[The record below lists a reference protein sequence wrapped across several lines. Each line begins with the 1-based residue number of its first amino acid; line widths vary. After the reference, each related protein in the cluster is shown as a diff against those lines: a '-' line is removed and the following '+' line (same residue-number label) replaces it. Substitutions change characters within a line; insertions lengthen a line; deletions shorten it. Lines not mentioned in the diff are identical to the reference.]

1 MASTDVCNEDVVNTV
16 RMSGSF
22 LISCPSLVR
31 VIIDELFLEGKRNR
45 GRNAHTWDVIHVAM
59 VLGDGYFF
67 HKIKLRVD
75 KYISLCL
82 L

>member
-1 MASTDVCNEDVVNTV
+1 MASTDVCNEEVVNTV

-22 LISCPSLVR
+22 LIRVQD

-67 HKIKLRVD
+67 HKIKLD
-75 KYISLCL
+75 KYISSCL

>member
-22 LISCPSLVR
+22 LIRVQD